1 MQQQHTT
8 LIMALHIDVTDMS
21 DTQID
26 LIKAT
31 YRAGVPAEL
40 QHAIFFD
47 EDTYTPP
54 DVQQMLSRVQQEF
67 KREDSQPPRR
77 RFRGGG
83 KGA

>member
-1 MQQQHTT
+1 MQQHTT

-21 DTQID
+21 PAQID

-40 QHAIFFD
+40 QEAIFFD
-47 EDTYTPP
+47 LDTYTPP
-54 DVQQMLSRVQQEF
+54 DAQQMFARVQQEF
-67 KREDSQPPRR
+67 RREDSQPRR